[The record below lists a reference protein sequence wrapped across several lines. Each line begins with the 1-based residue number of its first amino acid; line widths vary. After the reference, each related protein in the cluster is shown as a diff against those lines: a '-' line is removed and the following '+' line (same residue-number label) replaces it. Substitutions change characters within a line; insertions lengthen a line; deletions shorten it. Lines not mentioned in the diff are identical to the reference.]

1 MSVIR
6 RSRRDFVKVTTGLGL
21 SVAGGALL
29 AGCTNNAA
37 PFFSPLRGNQLETTR
52 IRLTQIPGICIA
64 PQYIATDLLR
74 AEGFTDIQYFQ
85 TVSSTTSDAYAAFE
99 NGDVDVSMA
108 FAAPFL
114 IQLDKGYPVVLLGG
128 VHVGCFEVIGNE
140 SVRAIRDLKGKKVG
154 IPAFGSGQHLFLAS
168 ILAYVGLNPAA
179 DIDWVLFDLSDSAK
193 VMADGTVDALIA
205 FPPVPQ
211 ELRAK
216 QIGHTVL
223 NSATD
228 KPWSQYFCCTL
239 AGHRDFL
246 QQNPVASKR
255 ALRAILKA
263 ADLCANEPERAARLM
278 VDGGFTQNYD
288 YAVQTMKE
296 IPYNRWREYDP
307 EDTLRFY
314 ALRLHDIGMI
324 GSSPEQLIQKGAD
337 WRYFNELKQ
346 ELKG

>member
-1 MSVIR
+1 MSGRHLTR
-6 RSRRDFVKVTTGLGL
+6 RAFAKATAGLGL
-21 SVAGGALL
+21 SLAGGALL
-29 AGCTNNAA
+29 AGCTSSVA
-37 PFFSPLRGNQLETTR
+37 PYFSPLRGNQLETTR
-52 IRLTQIPGICIA
+52 IRLTQMPGICIA
-64 PQYIATDLLR
+64 PQYVATDLLR
-74 AEGFTDIQYFQ
+74 AEGFANVEYVQAPSKDP
-85 TVSSTTSDAYAAFE
+85 YAAFSD
-99 NGDVDVSMA
+99 GSIDISMS

-114 IQLDKGYPVVLLGG
+114 AQLDKGDPIMLLGG
-128 VHVGCFEVIGNE
+128 VHVGCFEVIGSE
-140 SVRAIRDLKGKKVG
+140 GVRAIRDLKGKTVG
-154 IPAFGSGQHLFLAS
+154 IPGFGTGQHLFLAAMV
-168 ILAYVGLNPAA
+168 AYVGLDPNT
-179 DIDWVLFDLSDSAK
+179 DINWFIHDLSDSAR
-193 VMADGTVDALIA
+193 VMTDGSVDALIA

-216 QIGHTVL
+216 QIGHTVV

-246 QQNPVASKR
+246 QHNPVASKR

-278 VDGGFTQNYD
+278 VDGGFTANYD
-288 YAVQTMKE
+288 YALQTMKE

-324 GSSPEQLIQKGAD
+324 SSSPEQLIQKGAD